1 VAVALRLA
9 RIGEDWSHKASTP
22 FNKNMVGD
30 DGPFR
35 HGPNELLER
44 REKIN
49 LTESTDGYN
58 IVLSMTMI
66 TTLITP
72 LHDTYM

>member
-35 HGPNELLER
+35 HGPNEPPGCRPNEEPNHRTHLYC
-44 REKIN
+44 
-49 LTESTDGYN
+49 TFAADGAA
-58 IVLSMTMI
+58 VG
-66 TTLITP
+66 
-72 LHDTYM
+72 